1 MQTYAQ
7 TDILDA
13 VRGVIGD
20 HRPEACYQ
28 CMKCTS
34 GCPAAKVSEYKPHMM
49 VILTKAGLAEE
60 VMKSGIIWACSMC
73 LKCKEY
79 CPQDVAPFDV
89 VTALKNVAISKG
101 YRPPEMLVGM
111 SNNVLDYGCI
121 MDKPMTITTTDFE
134 EVSRKSLG
142 LPDIV
147 HPKDMEQFKKTVAR
161 FGFRRLS

>member
-89 VTALKNVAISKG
+89 VTALKN
-101 YRPPEMLVGM
+101 
-111 SNNVLDYGCI
+111 
-121 MDKPMTITTTDFE
+121 
-134 EVSRKSLG
+134 
-142 LPDIV
+142 
-147 HPKDMEQFKKTVAR
+147 
-161 FGFRRLS
+161 